1 MGKLAF
7 NVVDVSI
14 VSKLCHVNGVRSSF
28 VHLLT
33 SLTIGTYLSYKTNV
47 RSSIRPKKGLRAK
60 EDIWSNIMGIRIPY
74 PPQILGTKNYSI
86 MGFNQ
91 DLRLCKVNM
100 ITTRL

>member
-1 MGKLAF
+1 MGKLAS

-14 VSKLCHVNGVRSSF
+14 INKLCHVNDIRSSF
-28 VHLLT
+28 AHLLT
-33 SLTIGTYLSYKTNV
+33 SLTIGTYLRYKTNV

-60 EDIWSNIMGIRIPY
+60 EDIWSNIKGICIPY
-74 PPQILGTKNYSI
+74 PSQILGMKNCSI

-91 DLRLCKVNM
+91 DLRLCKVNL